1 MDLIKTTIIIYLWS
15 LIYLRTFDLW
25 IKQHWILGFKYFS
38 ELIIY
43 VTSKNVLTSKL
54 WHIVLKEEMKEIF
67 SVTVKLC
74 VVWISDILDICTHR
88 CWDDGVYT
96 DSALHVTT
104 PPFFILHIPDP
115 DTGSLTRTN
124 GPPNHDKEHPWV
136 ESGNETLEL
145 ETVDMLFS
153 SHRILNW

>member
-1 MDLIKTTIIIYLWS
+1 
-15 LIYLRTFDLW
+15 
-25 IKQHWILGFKYFS
+25 
-38 ELIIY
+38 
-43 VTSKNVLTSKL
+43 
-54 WHIVLKEEMKEIF
+54 MKEIF

-124 GPPNHDKEHPWV
+124 GPPNHDKEHP
-136 ESGNETLEL
+136 
-145 ETVDMLFS
+145 
-153 SHRILNW
+153 